1 MSDSPYSEGWPR
13 RLVAQGEITIGGPVV
28 MEEVVPL
35 SDAER
40 MREALEDIRRC
51 AIEEENAD
59 FVRGFANGRALAAL
73 RPELFSHATPTPG
86 RDK

>member
-1 MSDSPYSEGWPR
+1 MSSPYTEGWPR
-13 RLVAQGEITIGGPVV
+13 RWHHTGAPKGFDAT
-28 MEEVVPL
+28 EVVPL

-59 FVRGFANGRALAAL
+59 FVRRFANGRALAAL